1 MGPRVLPTLYKIL
14 PYPGPPLSQGLSIV
28 EYGAPSVTYIIQD
41 SAIPRSSS
49 QSGSI
54 YSRVWGPE
62 CYLHYT
68 RFCHTQVLLSVRVY
82 LYYPGPPLSQGLSI
96 VEYGA
101 PSVTYIIQD
110 SAIPRSSS
118 QSGSIYS
125 RVWGPECYLHYGAP
139 STLYKKTFCHGPEC
153 YLHYTRFSS
162 SQSGSI
168 YCRVWGPEC
177 YLHNTRCCHN
187 SAKILP
193 RFCHIH

>member
-68 RFCHTQVLLSVRVY
+68 RFYHTQVLLSVRVY
-82 LYYPGPPLSQGLSI
+82 L
-96 VEYGA
+96 EYGA

-110 SAIPRSSS
+110 STIPRSSS
-118 QSGSIYS
+118 QSGSIYG
-125 RVWGPECYLHYGAP
+125 RVWGPECYLHY
-139 STLYKKTFCHGPEC
+139 T
-153 YLHYTRFSS
+153 
-162 SQSGSI
+162 
-168 YCRVWGPEC
+168 
-177 YLHNTRCCHN
+177 
-187 SAKILP
+187 
-193 RFCHIH
+193 RFCHTQVLLSVRVYLL

>member
-14 PYPGPPLSQGLSIV
+14 PYPGPPLSQGLSIVEYTYIIQDSAIGPPLSQGLSIVEYGAPSVTYIIQDSTMSSSQSGSIYSRVWGPECYLHYTRFYHTQVLLSVIPRSSSQSGSIYSRVWGPECYLHYTRFCHTQVLLSVRVYLYKV

-82 LYYPGPPLSQGLSI
+82 L
-96 VEYGA
+96 
-101 PSVTYIIQD
+101 
-110 SAIPRSSS
+110 
-118 QSGSIYS
+118 
-125 RVWGPECYLHYGAP
+125 W
-139 STLYKKTFCHGPEC
+139 
-153 YLHYTRFSS
+153 
-162 SQSGSI
+162 
-168 YCRVWGPEC
+168 
-177 YLHNTRCCHN
+177 
-187 SAKILP
+187 
-193 RFCHIH
+193 

>member
-41 SAIPRSSS
+41 SAIPRPSS

-54 YSRVWGPE
+54 YCRVWGPE

-68 RFCHTQVLLSVRVY
+68 RLP
-82 LYYPGPPLSQGLSI
+82 YPGPPLSQGLSI

-110 SAIPRSSS
+110 STIPRSSS

-125 RVWGPECYLHYGAP
+125 RVWGPECYLHY
-139 STLYKKTFCHGPEC
+139 
-153 YLHYTRFSS
+153 TRFYHTQVLLSV
-162 SQSGSI
+162 
-168 YCRVWGPEC
+168 RV
-177 YLHNTRCCHN
+177 YL
-187 SAKILP
+187 
-193 RFCHIH
+193 